1 MKKSILLSIIITLLL
16 FPTIALAKGGHA
28 GGHGGHHG
36 GSHSSHTSKSGSVK
50 SGGSKSSNTVKSGK
64 TESKSSSNTSKHSIF
79 NIGGKSTF
87 KKNEFKASSIATPVS
102 SWKSLNTETK
112 YFTDKTNNIPQL
124 YRGSSA
130 TNILLY
136 QPLFHPKHHY
146 IPKNENSEDLEKE
159 DENKNNFKIIFIV
172 GVVIFIAL
180 GLFSIIFI

>member
-1 MKKSILLSIIITLLL
+1 MKKSILLSIIITLLF

-36 GSHSSHTSKSGSVK
+36 GSHSSHTSKSGGIK
-50 SGGSKSSNTVKSGK
+50 SGGSKSSKTVKSGK

-87 KKNEFKASSIATPVS
+87 KKNTFKASSITTPVS

-112 YFTDKTNNIPQL
+112 YFTNKTNNIPQL
-124 YRGSSA
+124 YQGSSA

-136 QPLFHPKHHY
+136 QPLFHPRHHY
-146 IPKNENSEDLEKE
+146 IPKDDETEDTENIEKE
-159 DENKNNFKIIFIV
+159 EIWKN
-172 GVVIFIAL
+172 
-180 GLFSIIFI
+180 